1 MPEGAAMAS
10 GKNKKAVSASG
21 SPSTAVSSAAHPAK
35 QDAAKTKEE
44 RYRALIEDVA
54 DGFYEADLRGNFR
67 FFNDAFCRIFGYPR
81 EAILNRNYS
90 DFMDEE
96 NARIAYDAF
105 NRIFRE
111 GGSVADI
118 TWEITR
124 PDSERRFLEISAKLI
139 VDEEGRTLGFRGIAR
154 DITDRHLT
162 QRALGESQEC
172 ALKLSETS
180 RQAEQRYRAFLNFLP
195 DPVFVFNL
203 DSTVS
208 YLNPAF
214 ESVFGW
220 TLAEL
225 QGKIIP
231 FVPEDCKAQTREG
244 LARLY
249 REKIIHNFE
258 TKRLTKDGRLLDIVI
273 DGAIFY
279 DENNRPAGQV
289 ITLRDVTQERRTA
302 RINQALFRISQAL
315 YQFRTLNTRLEF
327 ITREVRQL
335 LDVEGASVIL
345 WTMRRNFS
353 SGSPSSTIWIPAS
366 A

>member
-1 MPEGAAMAS
+1 MAS

-21 SPSTAVSSAAHPAK
+21 SPSTAASSAAHPAK
-35 QDAAKTKEE
+35 QGAAKIKEE
-44 RYRALIEDVA
+44 RYRALIEEVA
-54 DGFYEADLRGNFR
+54 DGFYETDLRGNFK

-81 EAILNRNYS
+81 EAILHRNYA
-90 DFMDEE
+90 DFMDEK

-111 GGSVADI
+111 GGGVADI

-162 QRALGESQEC
+162 QRALRESQEC
-172 ALKLSETS
+172 ALELSETS
-180 RQAEQRYRAFLNFLP
+180 RRAEQRYRAFLNFLP

-214 ESVFGW
+214 ETVFGW
-220 TLAEL
+220 TLVEL

-231 FVPEDCKAQTREG
+231 FVPEECKAQTREG

-258 TKRLTKDGRLLDIVI
+258 TKRLTKDGRLLDIDI
-273 DGAIFY
+273 DG
-279 DENNRPAGQV
+279 
-289 ITLRDVTQERRTA
+289 T
-302 RINQALFRISQAL
+302 
-315 YQFRTLNTRLEF
+315 
-327 ITREVRQL
+327 
-335 LDVEGASVIL
+335 
-345 WTMRRNFS
+345 
-353 SGSPSSTIWIPAS
+353 
-366 A
+366 